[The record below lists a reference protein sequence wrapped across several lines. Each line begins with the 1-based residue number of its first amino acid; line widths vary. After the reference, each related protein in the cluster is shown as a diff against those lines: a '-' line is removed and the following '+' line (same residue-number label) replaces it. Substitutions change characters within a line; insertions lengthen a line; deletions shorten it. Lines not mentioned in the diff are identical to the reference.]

1 MINRSNYE
9 VWFIDYADG
18 QLSPDQ
24 VAEMLLFLEE
34 NPDLKN
40 EFSLFEQVT
49 LPVDTV
55 EFAFKKS
62 LKKNKAF

>member
-18 QLSPDQ
+18 QLSPEQ
-24 VAEMLLFLEE
+24 VAELLLFLEE

-40 EFSLFEQVT
+40 EFTLFEQVE

-55 EFAFKKS
+55 EFPFKKS
-62 LKKNKAF
+62 LKKKNPS